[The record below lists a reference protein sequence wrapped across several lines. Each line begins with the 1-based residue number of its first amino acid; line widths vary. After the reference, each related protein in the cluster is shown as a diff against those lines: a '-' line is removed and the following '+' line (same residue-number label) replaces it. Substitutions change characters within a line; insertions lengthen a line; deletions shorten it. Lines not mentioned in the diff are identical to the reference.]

1 MTLFHLRDISL
12 SYQGNQVLQNVSC
25 VVPQGACIGII
36 GPNGCGKSS
45 LLNTIAGKVNPDH
58 GRVDRVKDYT
68 IGHVP
73 QVFTDASG
81 KTPLSMIGPYKSAYL
96 GRFGIKK
103 ILWNRPCATLS
114 GGEKT
119 RLLLAM
125 AFSENP
131 DLLLLDEPTNH
142 LDIPGIEWLEK
153 ALREFCGTILI
164 VSHDRQF
171 LDSLCTCIWHIENH
185 RVRSYSGGYSAYVQ
199 TREAEEAHRLREYAR
214 WQDRVSRLKKEVQAR
229 SQWYEKAH
237 RDAGQNDFLR
247 RKAKKH
253 ARQFKAKEKRLEVL
267 LEGKPERAAV
277 ARQVS
282 IGLAGSSYRTKTIL
296 RGQGLSF
303 KYGVSEPEIVKDAR
317 FRVSPGQKAALIGPN
332 GCGKTTMIKLLAGML
347 SPGTGSLWV
356 NPAVQVGYLAQ
367 MLEGLDPGKTGA
379 ENVSKRTG
387 RLLSEARNLL
397 GYLGITGE
405 TQTLPLEKLSMGE
418 RTRIA
423 IACLTFAP
431 YDLLLLDEPTNHLDL
446 TAREAVE
453 EALMAFPGAV
463 IVATHDRFLIKR
475 FCNTVWY
482 LEHGELQI
490 HQGTYKEF
498 QEWRSTQTRSKGLD
512 FGGESPERILRDRE
526 ARELA
531 IRAKLAYLASQLAVA
546 TDAGVKA
553 GLEAEYERSVSELKR
568 LAEVRLG

>member
-1 MTLFHLRDISL
+1 MTLLHLRDISL
-12 SYQGNQVLQNVSC
+12 SNQGNLVLHDVSC

-45 LLNTIAGKVNPDH
+45 LLSIIAGKVNPGH
-58 GRVDRVKDYT
+58 GRVDKVKAYT

-73 QVFTDASG
+73 QVFPDTSR

-103 ILWNRPCATLS
+103 MLWDCPCSTLS

-142 LDIPGIEWLEK
+142 LDIPGIERLEK
-153 ALREFCGTILI
+153 ALREFHGTILI

-171 LDSLCTCIWHIENH
+171 LDSLCTGIWQIENY
-185 RVRSYSGGYSAYVQ
+185 RVKSYSGGYSAYVQ
-199 TREAEEAHRLREYAR
+199 TREVEEAHRLKEYAK
-214 WQDRVSRLKKEVQAR
+214 WQDRVQRLSKEVQDR
-229 SQWYEKAH
+229 RQWYDKAH
-237 RDAGQNDFLR
+237 KDAGQNDFLR

-253 ARQFKAKEKRLEVL
+253 ARQAKAKEKRLEAL
-267 LEGKPERAAV
+267 LERKPESAAV

-282 IGLAGSSYRTKTIL
+282 VGLAASSYRTKTIL
-296 RGQGLSF
+296 RGQGFSF
-303 KYGVSEPEIVKDAR
+303 KYSASEPEIVKDAR
-317 FRVSPGQKAALIGPN
+317 FRVSPGEKVALVGPN
-332 GCGKTTMIKLLAGML
+332 GCGKTTMIKLLAGIL

-379 ENVSKRTG
+379 ESVSKKTG
-387 RLLSEARNLL
+387 RLVSEARNLL

-405 TQTLPLEKLSMGE
+405 TQTLPLQKLSMGE
-418 RTRIA
+418 RTRVA

-446 TAREAVE
+446 IARETIE
-453 EALMAFPGAV
+453 EALMAFPGAI

-482 LEHGELQI
+482 LEHGELQV
-490 HQGTYKEF
+490 HQGTYQEF
-498 QEWRSTQTRSKGLD
+498 QEWRNTQGRSKALD
-512 FGGESPERILRDRE
+512 VEGESLDRTLRDRE

-531 IRAKLAYLASQLAVA
+531 VRAKLAYLASQLVVA

-553 GLEAEYERSVSELKR
+553 GLEAQYEQAVSELKR